1 MNTTYRY
8 EIQEL
13 RCEPIVGSLT
23 KVVTEV
29 VYEYIGESE
38 SGIISKV
45 PGLVT
50 LEVPLEQSFTPIE
63 EIKEAIVISWIESIA
78 DVNLAKQ
85 MLDEEIKYK
94 SGLIYKGDSL
104 PWNSIV

>member
-1 MNTTYRY
+1 MSISYKY

-29 VYEYIGESE
+29 VYEYIGKSE
-38 SGIISKV
+38 SGIISKL

-63 EIKEAIVISWIESIA
+63 EINEATVISWIESIA
-78 DVNLAKQ
+78 DVGTAKQ
-85 MLDEEIKYK
+85 MIDNEIKYK
-94 SGLIYKGDSL
+94 SGLIYKGESL